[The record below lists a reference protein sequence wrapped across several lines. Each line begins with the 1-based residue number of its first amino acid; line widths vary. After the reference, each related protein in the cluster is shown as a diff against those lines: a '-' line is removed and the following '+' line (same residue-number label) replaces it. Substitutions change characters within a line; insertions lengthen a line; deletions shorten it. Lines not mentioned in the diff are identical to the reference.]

1 MAAALDIAANA
12 RQRLWFPLGGF
23 IRRENACQNHSTHR
37 SIMIAALM
45 PNYARAGPKTGI
57 PASPMTPRPMK
68 PLDAIGRSAMSMN
81 PVSFVADLGQARSR
95 SAYTLAS
102 ASIRPCRKSLN
113 TGARSASVWISRPK
127 SRPDPGGPT
136 STALAS
142 APSRRTTRHHA
153 TISSRE

>member
-1 MAAALDIAANA
+1 
-12 RQRLWFPLGGF
+12 
-23 IRRENACQNHSTHR
+23 
-37 SIMIAALM
+37 MIAALM

-68 PLDAIGRSAMSMN
+68 PLDAIGRSAMSIN

-142 APSRRTTRHHA
+142 APSRSTDPPPCHHFLPRVDDLIA
-153 TISSRE
+153 FPRLQVAIASQIDAIALQLHE